1 MSKVQPQEDQLQ
13 TDLASTASESRFL
26 CLKLMTDVLVTLLS
40 DETVYNPIK
49 NDAISQK
56 LDSLIA
62 SSLLPLA
69 NQLLCEAEPAPF
81 YGQRLLSAIL
91 DCNLK
96 LCKGLPQQT
105 VLSICDY
112 YKSDDANLNKHTIKA
127 MRHVLAILPFD
138 VVHEQEI
145 VPRTLQLIHTMLRQN
160 QELFLDL
167 LLDINQQILQKLSD
181 SIKTANPP

>member
-1 MSKVQPQEDQLQ
+1 M
-13 TDLASTASESRFL
+13 
-26 CLKLMTDVLVTLLS
+26 
-40 DETVYNPIK
+40 
-49 NDAISQK
+49 
-56 LDSLIA
+56 
-62 SSLLPLA
+62 
-69 NQLLCEAEPAPF
+69 
-81 YGQRLLSAIL
+81 
-91 DCNLK
+91 
-96 LCKGLPQQT
+96 
-105 VLSICDY
+105 LSICDY

-127 MRHVLAILPFD
+127 MRHVLAVLPFD